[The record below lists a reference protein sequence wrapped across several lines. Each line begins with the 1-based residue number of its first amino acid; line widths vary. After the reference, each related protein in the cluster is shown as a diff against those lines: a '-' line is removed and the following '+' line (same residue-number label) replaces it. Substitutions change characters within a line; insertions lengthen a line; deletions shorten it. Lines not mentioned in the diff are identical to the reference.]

1 MRAYAV
7 TLLCGQLGVST
18 QAYYKHEDTQMRKLA
33 EEAFVVE
40 FIKRIR
46 ERDRG
51 IGGSKLWRMYKKE
64 FGEEHAVGYNRFYDI
79 VDKYGLKVRK
89 RRRRAKT
96 TDSNHDYPTYPNLVK
111 NMIPVRPNQLWVSDI
126 TYMVIYVDGSSG
138 DYKFCYLS
146 LVTDYYTKEIVG
158 WCVGETLEAKFAV
171 EALNMALTR
180 LDKNLVYDIIHH
192 SDRGVQYASFA
203 YTDILKAHGIRISM
217 TECGDPKDN
226 AVAERVNG
234 IIKNELLKDMV
245 FHSIEEVKVAVAD
258 AIDFYNNERPHMS
271 LDWKTPAEAALCS
284 GELKKKWV
292 SHRENFLKQEIAWR
306 KIRNFVATQEKCLAL
321 CETGTRAGGEASAF
335 TPLLFCYG
343 FAYAAAVSTI
353 NVTKPHMY
361 QPNIK
366 VMFNRVNQH

>member
-1 MRAYAV
+1 MRVYAV
-7 TLLCGQLGVST
+7 TLLCVLLGVST

-46 ERDRG
+46 DRDRG

-64 FGEEHAVGYNRFYDI
+64 FGEEHAVGYTRFYDI

-96 TDSNHDYPTYPNLVK
+96 TDSNHDYPTYPYLVK
-111 NMIPVRPNQLWVSDI
+111 IMIPVRPNQLWASDI

-158 WCVGETLEAKFAV
+158 WCVDETLEAKFAV

-180 LDKNLVYDIIHH
+180 LDKNLAYDIVLLYV
-192 SDRGVQYASFA
+192 R
-203 YTDILKAHGIRISM
+203 
-217 TECGDPKDN
+217 P
-226 AVAERVNG
+226 ER
-234 IIKNELLKDMV
+234 EQ
-245 FHSIEEVKVAVAD
+245 EV
-258 AIDFYNNERPHMS
+258 RS
-271 LDWKTPAEAALCS
+271 
-284 GELKKKWV
+284 
-292 SHRENFLKQEIAWR
+292 
-306 KIRNFVATQEKCLAL
+306 
-321 CETGTRAGGEASAF
+321 
-335 TPLLFCYG
+335 PLLPLSCSVMY